1 MTVDKFQ
8 ILSFLWTK
16 QLSYFNRMSHEL
28 GIDYFPPIDAS
39 CDDVFC
45 VCFFGRRLIDPV
57 LSENST
63 CFFIFADAPM
73 FSAALIPP
81 LQKALARLLNY
92 QDLENYF
99 IKNPAV
105 FASQAVSRTG
115 STGTTTSC
123 SCGTSA

>member
-81 LQKALARLLNY
+81 LQKALALLFNRRDLDRLTF
-92 QDLENYF
+92 ENW
-99 IKNPAV
+99 AV
-105 FASQAVSRTG
+105 FITRCFSHTQSRSG
-115 STGTTTSC
+115 QLHHL
-123 SCGTSA
+123 A